1 MLKKSNSLHHGVKL
15 AIFAAIFFT
24 SLPVYAADLVDPPVF
39 TSSKKLLDLV
49 IIAKPVLI
57 GSLSLPESGG
67 AWGYEIC
74 ERRFANSDLNSCKNP
89 NLNLYGGSRLQ
100 LKAGDTLK
108 VHLVNQLP
116 LIPDARHGL
125 EAGTINGEAS
135 LLQNPTNFHTH
146 GMLVSPNLTSP
157 NKYGDNIFV
166 LTFNSKNPALLK
178 ISGLGTNDD
187 SNLSTPEQ
195 IISSAVIPQSMIHG
209 GVAMPVNTDST
220 DYQIAIP
227 PNHPSGLFWFHPH
240 PHGISLNQITAG
252 LSGIITVGGVDDYVT
267 NLSPSSTT
275 IRHLILKDTQIKAN
289 NNTLSDQLD
298 PGFCGDL
305 DKATPKPGQCISNDG
320 DSNDG
325 NTWSFT
331 LNGQLYPNINV
342 KSLSG
347 EIWRI
352 TNSSASATYDLQLTK
367 TTKNGS
373 IETKTDPMIMQ
384 LLSVDGISVTPST
397 AANTVTQNQIGG
409 AKFVAINCPTSIPNN
424 PKSICVN
431 QLHLMP
437 SARAEVWV
445 VNRDID
451 GKVIKGDDSTAI
463 FETKGYS
470 TGTGNVAG
478 IADDWPPI
486 DLASVTFASKNTTAP
501 PVLNVKDTKHNALG
515 LNMKAIAKDL
525 TLANAKVPSDATN
538 CQPLP
543 TGWKRRIFFGIDHT
557 NNDAEEFGLGYDLI
571 NADGKIVDKSGTVQS
586 ETQGIVNVRGTTG
599 NVTDN
604 TNGILNRYIP
614 ADGQV
619 LQDVMAFPTAT
630 KSICVPLG
638 TGNTPVNERW
648 ELINLASEDHN
659 FHIHQTKF
667 RVLTSSEITG
677 GSSIGGVLQ
686 DNVPVFSGTDG
697 VGSNGAITDGSG
709 CDGSIAKWRSGE
721 CVPTSVTVEIPF
733 AITGDFVY
741 HCHILEHEDG
751 GMMATVHVAGSNP

>member
-24 SLPVYAADLVDPPVF
+24 SLPVYAADLVDLVDPPVF

-49 IIAKPVLI
+49 IIAKPVPI
-57 GSLSLPESGG
+57 DSLSLLVSGG

-74 ERRFANSDLNSCKNP
+74 ERRFANSDLNSCTKP
-89 NLNLYGGSRLQ
+89 NSNLYGGSRLQ

-178 ISGLGTNDD
+178 ISGLGTDGD
-187 SNLSTPEQ
+187 PNLSTPAE
-195 IISSAVIPQSMIHG
+195 ISDSAVIPKSMIHG
-209 GVAMPVNTDST
+209 GVAMPVNTNST

-289 NNTLSDQLD
+289 NTLSDQLD

-305 DKATPKPGQCISNDG
+305 HNATPKPGQCISNDAVG
-320 DSNDG
+320 DSNNG

-352 TNSSASATYDLQLTK
+352 TNSSASATYDLQLTRTDK
-367 TTKNGS
+367 DRNKLTLTDPNDV
-373 IETKTDPMIMQ
+373 TKTIDNTMIMQ
-384 LLSVDGISVTPST
+384 LLSVDGISVTPS

-445 VNRDID
+445 VNRNID

-543 TGWKRRIFFGIDHT
+543 PGWKRRIFFGIDHT
-557 NNDAEEFGLGYDLI
+557 KGDVEEFGLGYDLI
-571 NADGKIVDKSGTVQS
+571 NAA
-586 ETQGIVNVRGTTG
+586 G
-599 NVTDN
+599 NS
-604 TNGILNRYIP
+604 IP

-697 VGSNGAITDGSG
+697 VDSSNNTIIDGSG

>member
-39 TSSKKLLDLV
+39 TSSNKLLDLV
-49 IIAKPVLI
+49 IIAKPVPI
-57 GSLSLPESGG
+57 GSLNLLVSGG

-74 ERRFANSDLNSCKNP
+74 ERRFANSDLNSCTKP
-89 NLNLYGGSRLQ
+89 NSNLYGGSRLQ

-178 ISGLGTNDD
+178 ISGLGTDGD
-187 SNLSTPEQ
+187 PNLSTPAQ
-195 IISSAVIPQSMIHG
+195 IISSADIPPSMIHG

-289 NNTLSDQLD
+289 KTLSDQLD

-305 DKATPKPGQCISNDG
+305 DHAIYNPGQCISKDG
-320 DSNDG
+320 NSNDG

-384 LLSVDGISVTPST
+384 LLSVDGISVTPS

-445 VNRDID
+445 VNRNID

-543 TGWKRRIFFGIDHT
+543 PGWKRRIFFGIDHT
-557 NNDAEEFGLGYDLI
+557 KGDVEEFGLGYDLI
-571 NADGKIVDKSGTVQS
+571 NAA
-586 ETQGIVNVRGTTG
+586 G
-599 NVTDN
+599 NS
-604 TNGILNRYIP
+604 IP

-697 VGSNGAITDGSG
+697 VDSSNNTIIDGSG

>member
-1 MLKKSNSLHHGVKL
+1 
-15 AIFAAIFFT
+15 
-24 SLPVYAADLVDPPVF
+24 
-39 TSSKKLLDLV
+39 
-49 IIAKPVLI
+49 
-57 GSLSLPESGG
+57 
-67 AWGYEIC
+67 
-74 ERRFANSDLNSCKNP
+74 
-89 NLNLYGGSRLQ
+89 
-100 LKAGDTLK
+100 
-108 VHLVNQLP
+108 
-116 LIPDARHGL
+116 
-125 EAGTINGEAS
+125 
-135 LLQNPTNFHTH
+135 
-146 GMLVSPNLTSP
+146 
-157 NKYGDNIFV
+157 
-166 LTFNSKNPALLK
+166 
-178 ISGLGTNDD
+178 
-187 SNLSTPEQ
+187 
-195 IISSAVIPQSMIHG
+195 
-209 GVAMPVNTDST
+209 
-220 DYQIAIP
+220 
-227 PNHPSGLFWFHPH
+227 
-240 PHGISLNQITAG
+240 
-252 LSGIITVGGVDDYVT
+252 
-267 NLSPSSTT
+267 
-275 IRHLILKDTQIKAN
+275 
-289 NNTLSDQLD
+289 
-298 PGFCGDL
+298 
-305 DKATPKPGQCISNDG
+305 
-320 DSNDG
+320 
-325 NTWSFT
+325 
-331 LNGQLYPNINV
+331 
-342 KSLSG
+342 
-347 EIWRI
+347 
-352 TNSSASATYDLQLTK
+352 
-367 TTKNGS
+367 
-373 IETKTDPMIMQ
+373 MIMQ
-384 LLSVDGISVTPST
+384 LLSVDGISVTPS

-445 VNRDID
+445 VNRNID

-543 TGWKRRIFFGIDHT
+543 PGWKRRIFFGIDHT
-557 NNDAEEFGLGYDLI
+557 KGDVEEFGLGYDLI
-571 NADGKIVDKSGTVQS
+571 NAA
-586 ETQGIVNVRGTTG
+586 G
-599 NVTDN
+599 NS
-604 TNGILNRYIP
+604 IP

-697 VGSNGAITDGSG
+697 VDSSNNTIIDGSG